1 MSNGLNPNIEDN
13 FKALPVLYAAQNN
26 QIEFMR
32 MLRKYKSEMNFCSV
46 GNQVPFIEI
55 IKKSS
60 KFKFEEIEAL
70 LKLGCDPNFL
80 DMDKRSSLHHL
91 VYYS

>member
-1 MSNGLNPNIEDN
+1 MNPNIEDN

-46 GNQVPFIEI
+46 NNEVPFIGI

-60 KFKFEEIEAL
+60 KFKYEDIEAL
-70 LKLGCDPNFL
+70 LKLGCDPNFA
-80 DMDKRSSLHHL
+80 DADKRTSLHHL
-91 VYYS
+91 IYYS